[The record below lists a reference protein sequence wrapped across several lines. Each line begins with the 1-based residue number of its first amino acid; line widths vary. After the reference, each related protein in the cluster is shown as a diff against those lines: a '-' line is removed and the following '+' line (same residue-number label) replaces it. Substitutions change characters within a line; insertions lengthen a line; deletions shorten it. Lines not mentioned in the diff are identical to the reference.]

1 MRVSRPVKGGRG
13 TLSNRSTSQSTRMQR
28 LVYFPSLHGKEST
41 LVVPF
46 KFIFEVIAK
55 LTICWWALPLTWVG
69 EKTRQNWLVILI
81 KQIPNAL
88 SFVRI
93 IVTPYICVRLVMYIA
108 NNNHSSAENWFF
120 LLMLVISLDA
130 LDGPAARDLDAV
142 SEFGARLDPASDKFC
157 FTLIVLSYC
166 VASLFEYSVAFCA
179 VAIGLALWCLHV
191 ELKLIRL
198 SVGPFRR
205 LLIVLKSY
213 DPEFSDPG
221 AFISGKI
228 KFNLQVA
235 ACAIGWAGL
244 IWFPADPTAILLMV
258 IILFA
263 ARSFGD
269 KSLGMHRQEFAW
281 LAVVAIIL
289 QNSTGLK
296 EITSTDSDEPPGNV
310 YPIRKPA

>member
-1 MRVSRPVKGGRG
+1 MSQ
-13 TLSNRSTSQSTRMQR
+13 QSTIQLNRMQR
-28 LVYFPSLHGKEST
+28 IVYFPSLHGQENKFI
-41 LVVPF
+41 VPF
-46 KFIFEVIAK
+46 KFVFELVTK
-55 LTICWWALPLTWVG
+55 LTICWWALPLTWLG
-69 EKTRQNWLVILI
+69 EKTRQNWFVTLI

-93 IVTPYICVRLVMYIA
+93 VITPFICVKLVMYIA
-108 NNNHSSAENWFF
+108 QNNHIGAVKWFV

-166 VASLFEYSVAFCA
+166 LASLFEYSVAFCA
-179 VAIGLALWCLHV
+179 VAIGLAFWCLHV

-205 LLIVLKSY
+205 LLIVLKHF
-213 DPEFSDPG
+213 DPNFSDPG
-221 AFISGKI
+221 AFTSGKI

-244 IWFPADPTAILLMV
+244 IWLPADPTAILLMTIV
-258 IILFA
+258 LFT
-263 ARSFGD
+263 ARRFGD

-281 LAVVAIIL
+281 LAVVALIL
-289 QNSTGLK
+289 QNFSGLR
-296 EITSTDSDEPPGNV
+296 EITRSNTDEPPGNV